1 MPSST
6 IDATGLLNFQNIKQM
21 ISKTH
26 KKEPRI
32 LIELRALGKWLR
44 TSRTHQR
51 VMTSRTSIAW
61 GSPPTTRTI
70 GKQAK
75 GQLFWYITSKG
86 PVQPKETKA
95 ILNNVHPQHLYVRT
109 TNVCPCP
116 CRARTL
122 RMTIAPGCRMV
133 NHALPWARFPLGF
146 QPVSSSSSQTFHSE
160 YTRKRASSNFL
171 LKVYSEY

>member
-1 MPSST
+1 M
-6 IDATGLLNFQNIKQM
+6 
-21 ISKTH
+21 
-26 KKEPRI
+26 
-32 LIELRALGKWLR
+32 LIELRALGKWRR

-75 GQLFWYITSKG
+75 GQLFLYITSKG

-133 NHALPWARFPLGF
+133 NHALPWGRFPLGF
-146 QPVSSSSSQTFHSE
+146 QPVSSSPSQTFHSE

-171 LKVYSEY
+171 LKALVKMAATYSPTGVQYHRRDCA